1 MVHPHDH
8 TLIRRLARILVD
20 AGEDSADQFREV
32 LPKMLGGKS
41 SAEKRQF
48 LRLLRK
54 AVRRELHRNT
64 LLIESPGSLG
74 EEVRDQLVQAFTSQ
88 HEQRLYVR
96 EKENP
101 ALIGGLR
108 VRLGDTVYDAS
119 VGGRLEALAAGIH

>member
-1 MVHPHDH
+1 MVHPHDP

-20 AGEDSADQFREV
+20 ADEDAATPFHEV
-32 LPKMLGGKS
+32 LPRILGGRS

-54 AVRRELHRNT
+54 AVRREQHRNT
-64 LLIESPGSLG
+64 LLIESPGTLG
-74 EEVRDQLVQAFTSQ
+74 EEVRDQLVQAFASQ
-88 HEQRLYVR
+88 QEHRLYVR

-119 VGGRLEALAAGIH
+119 VGGRLQALAAGIH